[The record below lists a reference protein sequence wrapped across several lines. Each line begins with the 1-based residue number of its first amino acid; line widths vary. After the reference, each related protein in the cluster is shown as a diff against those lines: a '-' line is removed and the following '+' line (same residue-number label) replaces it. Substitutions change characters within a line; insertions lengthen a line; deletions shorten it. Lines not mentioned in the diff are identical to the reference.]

1 MRYNHQLKYY
11 CHICDKHLTLARSY
25 DPNYGYPQHLEMVK
39 RWDQERFAMDIYKHI
54 KEHGRIKETI
64 SVDNLFEYGK
74 DQHRD
79 N

>member
-1 MRYNHQLKYY
+1 M
-11 CHICDKHLTLARSY
+11 
-25 DPNYGYPQHLEMVK
+25 E
-39 RWDQERFAMDIYKHI
+39 IYKHI

-64 SVDNLFEYGK
+64 LVDNLFEYGK